1 MKKKTLLVAVAMV
14 LVCVMSVMGTVAYMQ
29 NTTGGGGKLAEDLTL
44 VEHLVTAKADG
55 EYTYAKK
62 DGATITQVSSAA
74 EASIAEN
81 GNSYQVMPG
90 MELPKDPTITIT
102 GKTAAPAYLYFEVVN
117 PLPKDDTESTTGKYT
132 YSFDGWTKLNVVGAN
147 GGEVYVYGP
156 TTDGTIITADNVKT
170 AYPILTDN
178 KITVRSDATDL
189 AKNTTMT
196 FYAYLAQATVGANS
210 TPATVYDTVFTP

>member
-29 NTTGGGGKLAEDLTL
+29 NTTGPVENTFIAAGGGKLAEDLTL

-102 GKTAAPAYLYFEVVN
+102 GKLQLQLSCN
-117 PLPKDDTESTTGKYT
+117 LPCIS
-132 YSFDGWTKLNVVGAN
+132 
-147 GGEVYVYGP
+147 
-156 TTDGTIITADNVKT
+156 
-170 AYPILTDN
+170 
-178 KITVRSDATDL
+178 
-189 AKNTTMT
+189 
-196 FYAYLAQATVGANS
+196 NS
-210 TPATVYDTVFTP
+210 